1 MKTNEL
7 RIGNFVLY
15 QEYYIATVHGITDPD
30 YGNGIH
36 VHYDNVCIG
45 CEHDLISGIPLTEE
59 WLRKFGFIVKSK
71 NYSLNVG
78 GELFE
83 YAVMDN
89 ICIWHDKNKGWTL
102 DQTINFKT
110 HFIQYVHQLQNLYFA
125 LTCNELTIKEEQ
137 Q

>member
-1 MKTNEL
+1 MKANEL

-45 CEHDLISGIPLTEE
+45 CEHGLISGIPLTEE
-59 WLRKFGFIVKSK
+59 WLRKFGF
-71 NYSLNVG
+71 
-78 GELFE
+78 E
-83 YAVMDN
+83 DN
-89 ICIWHDKNKGWTL
+89 DYTFDLYIGHRKISFTWFSRVVSTGVRSGFRCQKYKHIK
-102 DQTINFKT
+102 
-110 HFIQYVHQLQNLYFA
+110 YVHQLQNLCFA
-125 LTCNELTIKEEQ
+125 LTGNELTIKEEQ